1 MEIELYS
8 LLSTVIVLVS
18 LLTVVFAIYCYVVF
32 RVRQRASLRHS
43 TVTPPNPTAVAL
55 EQPKFFKP
63 LYPKQLK

>member
-8 LLSTVIVLVS
+8 LLSTVIVLVF
-18 LLTVVFAIYCYVVF
+18 LFTVIFAIYCYIAF

-43 TVTPPNPTAVAL
+43 SINSPAPTALAL
-55 EQPKFFKP
+55 EEPKFFKP

>member
-18 LLTVVFAIYCYVVF
+18 LFTVVFAIYCYLAF

-43 TVTPPNPTAVAL
+43 ANTAPVPAAMAL

>member
-1 MEIELYS
+1 MEIELFS

-18 LLTVVFAIYCYVVF
+18 LITVVFAIYCYVAF

-43 TVTPPNPTAVAL
+43 AVTAPTPAAMAL

>member
-18 LLTVVFAIYCYVVF
+18 VITVVFAIFCYLTF

-43 TVTPPNPTAVAL
+43 VNTPPVPAALAL
-55 EQPKFFKP
+55 EQPKFFKAQF
-63 LYPKQLK
+63 PKKLQ